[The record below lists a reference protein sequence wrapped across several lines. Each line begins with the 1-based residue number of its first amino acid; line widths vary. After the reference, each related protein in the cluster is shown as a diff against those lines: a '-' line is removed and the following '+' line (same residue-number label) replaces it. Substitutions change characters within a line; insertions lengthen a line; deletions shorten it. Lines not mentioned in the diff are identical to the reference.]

1 VAIAG
6 YPGNGPLTATPG
18 RIGGTATV
26 ISEDAY
32 GNGPVTRRITSFRG
46 RVRHGNSGG
55 PLLDGAGRV
64 AGTVFASR
72 TGTNAGY
79 AVPPELVRSA
89 LGRVRGRVSTGPCA
103 S

>member
-18 RIGGTATV
+18 RVGGTATV

-46 RVRHGNSGG
+46 RVRRGNSGG

-64 AGTVFASR
+64 VGTVFASR

-79 AVPPELVRSA
+79 AVPPDLVRGA
-89 LGRVRGRVSTGPCA
+89 LAGARGRVSTGPCA